1 MSMRR
6 EIAIGRNLVRL
17 MDPSMRYGLLP
28 DPTSPDVCQRRP
40 RGSSVLLA
48 TSQRRS
54 DPMAHPQHVTPQVL
68 PDGEIRPVVRA
79 PAVERWSWALYDFAN
94 TIFSMNVAS
103 LYFGVWLVDDL
114 HSTNFVY
121 ALGNAIASVMVVIA
135 LPALGAVSDARRRR
149 KKWVVGFTLASAV
162 ATVAIGVLGYTT
174 MPLVGQEV
182 VGAASVAAG
191 WRPGLSDLVWV
202 LTAFVLANFAY
213 QAALPFYN
221 AMLPELVPARDQG

>member
-17 MDPSMRYGLLP
+17 MDPSMRYGIPP

-54 DPMAHPQHVTPQVL
+54 DSMAHPQHAMPQVL

-94 TIFSMNVAS
+94 TIFSMNVAT
-103 LYFGVWLVDDL
+103 LYFSVWVVSDL
-114 HSTNFVY
+114 GSTDLVY
-121 ALGNAIASVMVVIA
+121 AMANA
-135 LPALGAVSDARRRR
+135 
-149 KKWVVGFTLASAV
+149 
-162 ATVAIGVLGYTT
+162 
-174 MPLVGQEV
+174 
-182 VGAASVAAG
+182 AASVLMVIAI
-191 WRPGLSDLVWV
+191 PV
-202 LTAFVLANFAY
+202 LGAI
-213 QAALPFYN
+213 
-221 AMLPELVPARDQG
+221 